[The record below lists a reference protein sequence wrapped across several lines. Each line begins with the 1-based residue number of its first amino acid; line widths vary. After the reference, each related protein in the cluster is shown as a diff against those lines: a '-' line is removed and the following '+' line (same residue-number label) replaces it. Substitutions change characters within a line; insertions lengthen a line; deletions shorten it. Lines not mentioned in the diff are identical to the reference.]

1 MSIEIFDKN
10 HPDFREHMLLLS
22 TEAYRHAKAKRGAYL
37 YRQSYLKAKTVV
49 ANIYSGIIF

>member
-22 TEAYRHAKAKRGAYL
+22 TEAYRRTKAKRGAYL